1 MPNDSSRADQSA
13 TRHPSDEP
21 ASGRLT
27 NATSWSLAAP
37 GTTVTNSQPSTPQL
51 FRICCVAWVNRG
63 KVAYSQVVM
72 RSPYGPHRVQLV
84 PATDTTSPAV
94 AATGWP
100 ASARTARLHW
110 VSGKGGTGKST
121 VAAALALALA
131 AGGNKVLLVEVEG
144 RQGIAQLFDTPPLPH
159 EEKRVAV
166 AADGGEVRAL
176 AIDVE
181 TALLEYLDMFYNLGF
196 AGRAMRRVGAIEFAT
211 TLAPGLR
218 DVLLTGK
225 VKECVVRK
233 NKDGRPTYDAV
244 VVDAP
249 PTGRIVN
256 FLDVTRAMADLAKGG
271 PIRSQSEGVIA
282 LLHSEQTAVHLV
294 TLLEELPVQETLD
307 ALDELRSAD
316 LRTGA
321 VVVNRARASVLSA
334 DAQTMAEKGNI
345 DVKALR
351 SGLDAAG
358 LSLSED
364 DVAGL
369 VTETVQHAVRVRS
382 EQASRARL
390 GKAGADMV
398 ELPVLADGVDIG
410 ALYELAELLTEQGV
424 R

>member
-1 MPNDSSRADQSA
+1 MP
-13 TRHPSDEP
+13 
-21 ASGRLT
+21 
-27 NATSWSLAAP
+27 
-37 GTTVTNSQPSTPQL
+37 VTD
-51 FRICCVAWVNRG
+51 
-63 KVAYSQVVM
+63 
-72 RSPYGPHRVQLV
+72 RS
-84 PATDTTSPAV
+84 SPAE
-94 AATGWP
+94 ATTGWP
-100 ASARTARLHW
+100 AAARTARLHV

-131 AGGNKVLLVEVEG
+131 AGGRRVLLVEVEG
-144 RQGIAQLFDTPPLPH
+144 RQGIAQMFDTPPLPH
-159 EEKRVAV
+159 KETRVAV

-225 VKECVVRK
+225 IKECVVRREK
-233 NKDGRPTYDAV
+233 NGQHTYDAV
-244 VVDAP
+244 IVDAP
-249 PTGRIVN
+249 PTGRVVN

-282 LLHSEQTAVHLV
+282 LLHSDQTVVHLV

-307 ALDELRSAD
+307 ALEELRSAD

-321 VVVNRARASVLSA
+321 VIVNRARAHGLPAKAKAAAV
-334 DAQTMAEKGNI
+334 KGE
-345 DVKALR
+345 V
-351 SGLDAAG
+351 DAAHLRHG
-358 LSLSED
+358 LAEAGLTLDED

-369 VTETVQHAVRVRS
+369 VTEMVQHAARVGA
-382 EQASRARL
+382 EQANRARL
-390 GKAGADMV
+390 REAGAQMV
-398 ELPVLADGVDIG
+398 ELPALADGVDLG
-410 ALYELAELLTEQGV
+410 ALYELAEVLNEQGA